1 MEFSIM
7 VYQTLLNP
15 WRKFQVEIHTELFQ
29 IILKSVS
36 EPMRIYPKKVFNL
49 AWKLIWLIPWLSSG
63 SESNFQSKLKLIYTE
78 FSNWTRFLSDW
89 KIDSD
94 SFGQKSRIHGIFLK
108 SEVIF
113 VKNYKT
119 VFEIFIELVEM
130 WRVNENFENSFIILY
145 EDYFRF

>member
-1 MEFSIM
+1 MF
-7 VYQTLLNP
+7 Y
-15 WRKFQVEIHTELFQ
+15 EL
-29 IILKSVS
+29 
-36 EPMRIYPKKVFNL
+36 
-49 AWKLIWLIPWLSSG
+49 
-63 SESNFQSKLKLIYTE
+63 
-78 FSNWTRFLSDW
+78 
-89 KIDSD
+89 
-94 SFGQKSRIHGIFLK
+94 FLK